1 MSKILTCEHLTKA
14 YGKEK
19 TALNGIDLNLDFGRI
34 VGLLGPNGSGK
45 TTLLKLAN
53 GLLQPTEGVVKI
65 AGMIPG
71 PETKEI
77 VSYLPDADWLPDWMR
92 VEELVNMFRD
102 FYGTPCEAKAYIG
115 FDAAKANEML
125 ARLNIDPK
133 ARLKTLSKGTKE
145 KVQLIL
151 VMSRQAQLYLLDE
164 PIGGVDP
171 AARDYI
177 LDTIISNYTENATVV
192 ISTHLIADIEKV
204 LDEVVFISAGQI
216 ALQSSVDDIREGQGK
231 SVDTLFREV
240 FRC

>member
-1 MSKILTCEHLTKA
+1 MAVLECKDLSKH
-14 YGKEK
+14 YGNAP
-19 TALNGIDLNLDFGRI
+19 ALNHVSLAVEPGRI
-34 VGLLGPNGSGK
+34 VGVLGPNGSGK
-45 TTLLKLAN
+45 TTLIKLAN
-53 GLLQPTEGVVKI
+53 GLLQPTSGSIKV
-65 AGMIPG
+65 AGMAPG
-71 PETKEI
+71 PDTKAL
-77 VSYLPDADWLPDWMR
+77 VSYLPDADWLPDWMQ
-92 VEELVNMFRD
+92 VEQLVGMFTD
-102 FYGTPCEAKAYIG
+102 FYADFDPAKA
-115 FDAAKANEML
+115 FEML
-125 ARLNIDPK
+125 DALHIARTAKL
-133 ARLKTLSKGTKE
+133 RTLSKGNKE

-151 VMSRQAQLYLLDE
+151 AMSRAARLYLLDE

>member
-1 MSKILTCEHLTKA
+1 LPERT
-14 YGKEK
+14 Y
-19 TALNGIDLNLDFGRI
+19 LN
-34 VGLLGPNGSGK
+34 
-45 TTLLKLAN
+45 T
-53 GLLQPTEGVVKI
+53 
-65 AGMIPG
+65 
-71 PETKEI
+71 
-77 VSYLPDADWLPDWMR
+77 WMR
-92 VEELVNMFRD
+92 VSDLLNFFED
-102 FYGTPCEAKAYIG
+102 FYKDFDKVKAY
-115 FDAAKANEML
+115 EML
-125 ARLNIDPK
+125 QRLNINPAD
-133 ARLKTLSKGTKE
+133 RLKNMSKGTKE

>member
-1 MSKILTCEHLTKA
+1 MSEILTCEALTKC
-14 YGKEK
+14 YDKDK
-19 TALNGIDLNLDFGRI
+19 TALDGVDLHVNFGRI

-45 TTLLKLAN
+45 TTLIKLAN
-53 GLLQPTEGVVKI
+53 GLLQPTSGSIKV
-65 AGMIPG
+65 AGMAPG
-71 PETKEI
+71 PDTKAL
-77 VSYLPDADWLPDWMR
+77 VSYLPDADWLPDWMQ
-92 VEELVNMFRD
+92 VEQLVGMFTD
-102 FYGTPCEAKAYIG
+102 FYADFDPAKA
-115 FDAAKANEML
+115 FEML
-125 ARLNIDPK
+125 DTLHIARTAKL
-133 ARLKTLSKGTKE
+133 RTLSKGNKE

-151 VMSRQAQLYLLDE
+151 AMSRAARLYLLDE